1 MAKKKS
7 PTLSAAPKKKAAT
20 KKAAPKKAAPK
31 KKASA
36 ETATKSLT
44 PKATKAKA
52 AAPKAA
58 APKKTAVKK
67 AAAVKITDKQREL
80 LTKVHGA
87 GETGYTPS
95 QKAEVRSLD
104 ALKDK
109 KLLKTGKKDKATGMS
124 PYMST
129 KAGAK
134 VLTTAS

>member
-7 PTLSAAPKKKAAT
+7 PASSAAPKKKAAT
-20 KKAAPKKAAPK
+20 RKAAPK

-44 PKATKAKA
+44 PKAAKAKTTTT
-52 AAPKAA
+52 KSA
-58 APKKTAVKK
+58 APKKATAKK
-67 AAAVKITDKQREL
+67 APAVKITDKQREL

-87 GETGYTPS
+87 GETGYTPT

-109 KLLKTGKKDKATGMS
+109 KLLKTGKKDKATGIS

-129 KAGAK
+129 KAGEKA
-134 VLTTAS
+134 LAPTS